1 MKRTVAALAL
11 SLLSALAF
19 AQQAA
24 NLPKVDAEVRKVDA
38 AQNRITLRHGD
49 IPNVNMGAMTMV
61 FRVKDP
67 ALLKDVKAGD
77 KVRITADNVN
87 GDLTVLT
94 LEPAK

>member
-1 MKRTVAALAL
+1 MKKTLAGLTL
-11 SLLSALAF
+11 SLLAAAAF
-19 AQQAA
+19 AQQGAG
-24 NLPKVDAEVRKVDA
+24 LPKVDAEVRKVDA

-49 IPNVNMGAMTMV
+49 IPNIDMGAMTMV

-77 KVRITADNVN
+77 KVRITADNVD
-87 GDLTVLT
+87 GALTLLS

>member
-1 MKRTVAALAL
+1 MKKTLATLAL
-11 SLLSALAF
+11 SLLSACAF
-19 AQQAA
+19 AQQAD
-24 NLPKVDAEVRKVDA
+24 LPKVDAEVRKVDA

-49 IPNVNMGAMTMV
+49 IPNIDMGAMTMV

-77 KVRITADNVN
+77 KVRITADNVD
-87 GDLTVLT
+87 GALTLLS

>member
-11 SLLSALAF
+11 SLLSALAS

-61 FRVKDP
+61 FRVQDP

-77 KVRITADNVN
+77 KVHITADIVN
-87 GDLTVLT
+87 GDLTVLS

>member
-11 SLLSALAF
+11 SLLSALAS

-61 FRVKDP
+61 FRVQDP
-67 ALLKDVKAGD
+67 TLLKDVKAGD
-77 KVRITADNVN
+77 KVHITADIVN
-87 GDLTVLT
+87 GDLTVLS

>member
-1 MKRTVAALAL
+1 MKKTLATLAL
-11 SLLSALAF
+11 SLLAASAF
-19 AQQAA
+19 AQQAD
-24 NLPKVDAEVRKVDA
+24 LPKVDAEVRKVDA

-49 IPNVNMGAMTMV
+49 IPNIDMGAMTMV

-77 KVRITADNVN
+77 KVRITADNVD
-87 GDLTVLT
+87 GALTLLS

>member
-1 MKRTVAALAL
+1 MKKTLATLAL
-11 SLLSALAF
+11 SLLAASAF
-19 AQQAA
+19 AQQGAD
-24 NLPKVDAEVRKVDA
+24 LPKVDAEVRKVDA

-49 IPNVNMGAMTMV
+49 IPNIDMGAMTMV

-77 KVRITADNVN
+77 KVRITAGNVD
-87 GDLTVLT
+87 GALTLLS